1 MVTSMPASRK
11 ALDELF
17 SLTYEEL
24 RRLAGSILRT
34 DAAASKTP
42 TTLVNEA
49 WLKLAGSPEVAQTSP
64 LHFRRIAGRAMR
76 QVLVDAA
83 RRRHSSLHGGGQIR
97 VTFDD
102 ALELCSFIHDQDVLA
117 LDAALAV
124 LTASSPRQ
132 ALLVEAHFFGGYT
145 YEECAVLLDIS
156 QATVM
161 RDWRT
166 ARAWLAREVRHN
178 PGKASAAASLGVRA

>member
-1 MVTSMPASRK
+1 MVTPMPTNRK

-49 WLKLAGSPEVAQTSP
+49 WLKLARSPQVAQTSP

-83 RRRHSSLHGGGQIR
+83 RRRHSSLHGAGQIR

-102 ALELCSFIHDQDVLA
+102 ALESCSLIHDDDVMA
-117 LDAALAV
+117 LDAALEL
-124 LTASSPRQ
+124 LTESSPRQ
-132 ALLVEAHFFGGYT
+132 ALLVEAHFFGGYSF
-145 YEECAVLLDIS
+145 EECALLLDIS
-156 QATVM
+156 EATVM
-161 RDWRT
+161 RDWRA
-166 ARAWLAREVRHN
+166 ARAWLAREVRQ
-178 PGKASAAASLGVRA
+178 SLSVIDAATSGGAGA